1 MPTVDEF
8 EELIDNCTWERTTKG
23 GHIGYKV
30 TGRNG
35 NSIFLPAA
43 GYRLGADTYGA
54 ESNSGYWSAT
64 PPEIDTQGAY
74 LLYFYSGDRSTN
86 WGHLSGDPSTDWGY
100 RYYGLS
106 VRPVSE

>member
-23 GHIGYKV
+23 GHKGYKV

-54 ESNSGYWSAT
+54 ESNGCYWSAT
-64 PPEIDTQGAY
+64 PPESDTQGAY
-74 LLYFYSGDRSTN
+74 FLGFYSGVRSTN
-86 WGHLSGDPSTDWGY
+86 WGYLSGDPSTDWGY
-100 RYYGLS
+100 RHYGLS
-106 VRPVSE
+106 VRPVSD